1 MLSIARKI
9 EQPTLGGSEY
19 EIALCMRLGLDG
31 GELWPGRR
39 PLFRT
44 TALVTGPKP
53 FWHQTLANTSQKAL
67 DTSNGGLR
75 VANVCY
81 KRLFVATRYVTLEHP

>member
-1 MLSIARKI
+1 MHAFGFR
-9 EQPTLGGSEY
+9 
-19 EIALCMRLGLDG
+19 R

-39 PLFRT
+39 PLGRT
-44 TALVTGPKP
+44 TALGTGPKP

-75 VANVCY
+75 VASVCDE
-81 KRLFVATRYVTLEHP
+81 RLFLEARYVTLQRGGVEVVDCRTAVEL